1 MAILYADKRTGA
13 IRAALD
19 ETNRRRGKQLDF
31 NRERGIV
38 PRGIQKDVPDIME
51 GAVVRGRSR
60 RRPARMVAERVS
72 EYRALSPE
80 QVMKKIKQLEKR
92 MYRHAQD
99 LEFEE
104 AAALRDEIMLLRRD
118 GLGLPD
124 SDQALAG

>member
-1 MAILYADKRTGA
+1 M
-13 IRAALD
+13 
-19 ETNRRRGKQLDF
+19 
-31 NRERGIV
+31 